1 MNKIV
6 LILFVCFIVAQ
17 EECTDGRYFDEIFNI
32 TVEEE
37 VFYGQNINE
46 TFFGGT
52 FTESLYMDIYSCVY
66 GTHAYILYFL

>member
-46 TFFGGT
+46 TFWSNNGC
-52 FTESLYMDIYSCVY
+52 I
-66 GTHAYILYFL
+66 